1 MKQVLVLFAIIFVSV
16 PLAKAE
22 DDKWIDGI
30 KFRYGEYNYPM
41 SIGKKGANEDD
52 AIWKSKCA
60 LAMHFTVLVF
70 FSNIA
75 NTIELERLLR
85 S

>member
-1 MKQVLVLFAIIFVSV
+1 VKQVLVLFAIIFVSV

-41 SIGKKGANEDD
+41 SIGKKVRMKMMPFGKLQKEERMNLE
-52 AIWKSKCA
+52 KENGQKC
-60 LAMHFTVLVF
+60 F
-70 FSNIA
+70 
-75 NTIELERLLR
+75 LL
-85 S
+85 